1 MEMAVFLLFI
11 SLFISLSC
19 FLYNVFNLK
28 ESSKEGISRRLNY
41 IKQQSFDVMP
51 EDELGGSFKDRII
64 KPVLEGVGKAVLRLA
79 PKEMIANMERK
90 IIMAG
95 RPYSWGVKNWLGIQA
110 FMVLGLPVLVLLL
123 YIQLRMNVSDLFII
137 TLASVIIGLL
147 FPNMLLN
154 SKIRKRQSEI
164 TKSLPDIMDLLTVS
178 VEAGLTFDSALSKV
192 IEKMPGPLAR
202 EFETVLQEIKV
213 GKSKKEAL
221 YQMSDRIGVQDLRS
235 FVSAVVQA
243 DQLGVSLGRVLRL
256 QAEQIRRNRKQRIS
270 EKAMKAPIKMLIPM
284 VVFIFPVIFIVLLG
298 PVVINLI
305 DMFAK

>member
-1 MEMAVFLLFI
+1 METTIFLF
-11 SLFISLSC
+11 FISLSG
-19 FLYNVFNLK
+19 FLYNVFNLR
-28 ESSKEGISRRLNY
+28 ESSKGSISRRLNY
-41 IKQQSFDVMP
+41 IKQQSYDVMP
-51 EDELGGSFKDRII
+51 EDELGASFRERII
-64 KPVLEGVGKAVLRLA
+64 KPVLEGVGKTMLRLA
-79 PKEMIANMERK
+79 PKEMIANMENK

-110 FMVLGLPVLVLLL
+110 FMILGLPVMILLL
-123 YIQLRMNVSDLFII
+123 NSTLRMDVSDLITII
-137 TLASVIIGLL
+137 IALVIIGFL
-147 FPNMLLN
+147 FPNMMLN

-192 IEKMPGPLAR
+192 VEKMPGPLAR

-270 EKAMKAPIKMLIPM
+270 EKAMKAPVKMLIPM

-305 DMFAK
+305 EMFSK

>member
-1 MEMAVFLLFI
+1 MEIVMLLLFI
-11 SLFISLSC
+11 SLSL
-19 FLYNVFNLK
+19 FLYNVLNLRK
-28 ESSKEGISRRLNY
+28 SSKIGISERLNY
-41 IKQQSFDVMP
+41 IKYQTEDSMT
-51 EDELGGSFKDRII
+51 EDELSTSFKERVI

-79 PKEMIANMERK
+79 PKEMIAGMENK

-95 RPYSWGVKNWLGIQA
+95 KPYNWGVKNWLGIQV
-110 FMVLGLPVLVLLL
+110 FMILGLPVLILLF
-123 YIQLRMNVSDLFII
+123 YIQFRMDVSNLILIVF
-137 TLASVIIGLL
+137 ASVLIGML
-147 FPNMLLN
+147 FPNMMLN
-154 SKIRKRQSEI
+154 GKIRKRQSEV

-192 IEKMPGPLAR
+192 VEKMPGSLAR

-213 GKSKKEAL
+213 GKTKKEAL
-221 YQMSDRIGVQDLRS
+221 YQMADRIGVQDLRS

-256 QAEQIRRNRKQRIS
+256 QAEQIRQNRKQRIS

-284 VVFIFPVIFIVLLG
+284 VIFIFPTIFIVLLG

-305 DMFAK
+305 DMFTK

>member
-1 MEMAVFLLFI
+1 
-11 SLFISLSC
+11 
-19 FLYNVFNLK
+19 
-28 ESSKEGISRRLNY
+28 
-41 IKQQSFDVMP
+41 
-51 EDELGGSFKDRII
+51 
-64 KPVLEGVGKAVLRLA
+64 
-79 PKEMIANMERK
+79 MIANMENK

-110 FMVLGLPVLVLLL
+110 FMILGLPVMILLL
-123 YIQLRMNVSDLFII
+123 NSTLRMDVSDLITII
-137 TLASVIIGLL
+137 IALVIIGFL
-147 FPNMLLN
+147 FPNMMLN

-192 IEKMPGPLAR
+192 VEKMPGPLAR

-270 EKAMKAPIKMLIPM
+270 EKAMKAPVKMLIPM

-305 DMFAK
+305 EMFSK